1 MSRWELL
8 KSVNQQ
14 AFAELEQDGEL
25 VSSLKLF
32 HDSQSKLHVL
42 NQLARFVGVLDRVI
56 DHIFFVAAGQFLFPD
71 VCRTHRNFRRG
82 FTLGFGSG
90 RRDALWFAV
99 TVLAPASF
107 ALHAR
112 RRTAQHGNNH
122 VSEIHFAPGA
132 PGENVS
138 TYFRFFVKKCR
149 RHSVFLSELRDTFC
163 P

>member
-1 MSRWELL
+1 MSRWGLL

-14 AFAELEQDGEL
+14 AFAELKQDGEL
-25 VSSLKLF
+25 VSGLKLF
-32 HDSQSKLHVL
+32 HDPKPKLHML
-42 NQLARFVGVLDRVI
+42 HQLPGLVGVLDRVI
-56 DHIFFVAAGQFLFPD
+56 HYFFFVSAGQFFFPN
-71 VCRTHRNFRRG
+71 VGRTHRNFLRG
-82 FTLGFGSG
+82 FALGFGPWRS
-90 RRDALWFAV
+90 DAFWLAV
-99 TVLAPASF
+99 TMLASASF

-112 RRTAQHGNNH
+112 RGAAQHGNNH

-149 RHSVFLSELRDTFC
+149 RHSVCLSELRDTFC